1 MEGRWGADGA
11 SATVGPAGE
20 APLVDLARG
29 AEGAVVAARESGRG
43 SVATELV
50 DSVLSIFFFLKNS
63 RVVGFLSGGG
73 RVAAP
78 GCGGVQPNKALP
90 CKAQHSRQRVTCEYQ
105 SDRRRRACKAAEMTC
120 GQQASATSHKQ
131 LGTIITQFRGLLFR
145 CPNCPSARRDAG
157 RLDVSPV
164 GAPIVRPAYD
174 AVSRGIS
181 NFRISEHGGH
191 SVG

>member
-1 MEGRWGADGA
+1 MVVELLAGAA
-11 SATVGPAGE
+11 SAGAALTPF
-20 APLVDLARG
+20 VDLARG
-29 AEGAVVAARESGRG
+29 AMGVVVVARDSGRV
-43 SVATELV
+43 SVATELD
-50 DSVLSIFFFLKNS
+50 DSALSFFFFLKNN
-63 RVVGFLSGGG
+63 RVVGFLSVGG

-78 GCGGVQPNKALP
+78 GCGGDEPGKAKP
-90 CKAQHSRQRVTCEYQ
+90 CWTHRSRQRVTGEYQ

-131 LGTIITQFRGLLFR
+131 LGTIITQFRRLLFR
-145 CPNCPSARRDAG
+145 LPNCRSARRDAG

-164 GAPIVRPAYD
+164 GAPIVRAAYD

-181 NFRISEHGGH
+181 SFGISEHGSH